1 MKPVI
6 EVLDFEGCPHADAAW
21 DLVREV
27 ASSLA
32 PHFEAIRIH
41 VASDDEARRLGFP
54 GSPTIRVNGRDLED
68 CEAQSAGLTCRIYEG
83 GRGVPPR
90 WLVEAAILRAL
101 QPKGLLFLCV
111 QNSARSQMAEG
122 IARSLAAGGV
132 HVFSAG
138 SSPSSVRPEAIQVCA
153 EIGVDL
159 SGHRSKHLSEVP
171 ADLVDAVVTL
181 CAEEVCPVWAQG
193 GRVPRVHWGL
203 PDPAATQ
210 GPGRLQAFR
219 EVRDEL
225 HKRLAVLFARAPGGA
240 GGTP

>member
-1 MKPVI
+1 MNPVI

-21 DLVREV
+21 QLVRNV
-27 ASSLA
+27 VSSLA

-41 VASDDEARRLGFP
+41 VASDEEARRLGFL

-68 CEAQSAGLTCRIYEG
+68 REGPSAGLTCRIYEG
-83 GRGVPPR
+83 GRGVPTR
-90 WLVEAAILRAL
+90 WLVEAAVLRAL
-101 QPKGLLFLCV
+101 RPRGILFLCV

-122 IARSLAAGGV
+122 IARSFAPDGV

-138 SSPSSVRPEAIQVCA
+138 SSPSSVRPEAVQVCA

-181 CAEEVCPVWAQG
+181 CAEKVCPVWAQG
-193 GRVPRVHWGL
+193 GQIPRVHWGL
-203 PDPAATQ
+203 SDPAARH
-210 GPGRLQAFR
+210 GPERIEAFR

-225 HKRLAVLFARAPGGA
+225 RKRLSVLFARAPGGA
-240 GGTP
+240 RGTP